1 MVSVTASLRFSKAKF
16 QGCVDIIS
24 QALSYPEIAYNN
36 TYGIQAINKTL
47 YDQALRDWSSPGGC
61 LEQIQTCQALA
72 AIGDPN
78 FIGNNFTVN
87 QACLSAYIC
96 EANLVEGAYLNVSNR
111 NFYDIAAPTLD
122 SFPPQYFN
130 GYLSQSSV
138 LGALGVPVN
147 YSGYGNAIGQGFYSI
162 GDYARTDIRGGYLQ
176 DLAYLLENNVRVALI
191 YGDRDY
197 ACNWI
202 GGENVSLNIPYSSQQ
217 QFLAAGY
224 APIQVNSSY
233 VGGLVR
239 QYGNLS
245 FSRVFESGHEVPS
258 YQPEAALQI
267 FNRAVFGMDIA
278 TGNVSIAK
286 NATYATEGPSSSWQT
301 KNQVPPMPQLQCYVL
316 DLYATCTDD
325 QINAVI
331 NGSATVKDYI
341 LIDNGTANLF
351 PSTTGTAIPTGTGK
365 PAASTIASR
374 AVRVGSRLWWVVG
387 VLVLMVL

>member
-1 MVSVTASLRFSKAKF
+1 MLFSEANF

-72 AIGDPN
+72 AVGDPN
-78 FIGNNFTVN
+78 FNGSNDTVN
-87 QACLSAYIC
+87 QACQSASIC
-96 EANLVEGAYLNVSNR
+96 EGNLVEGAYLNVSNR
-111 NFYDIAAPTLD
+111 NFYDISAPTLD
-122 SFPPQYFN
+122 PFPPQYFN

-147 YSGYGNAIGQGFYSI
+147 FSAYGSAIGQGFYSV
-162 GDYARTDIRGGYLQ
+162 GDFARTDIRGGYLQ
-176 DLAYLLENNVRVALI
+176 DLAYLLDNNVRVALI
-191 YGDRDY
+191 YGDRDF

-217 QFLAAGY
+217 QFLSAGY

-233 VGGLVR
+233 VGGVVR

-278 TGNVSIAK
+278 TGNVSLAK
-286 NATYATEGPSSSWQT
+286 NTTYATEGPSSSRQI
-301 KNQVPPMPQLQCYVL
+301 KNQVPPVPQPQCYVL
-316 DLYATCTDD
+316 ALYATCTND

-351 PSTTGTAIPTGTGK
+351 PSTNGTATPAGTGK
-365 PAASTIASR
+365 PAASTAASS
-374 AVRVGSRLWWVVG
+374 AVRIGSRLWRVDMIVG
-387 VLVLMVL
+387 VLILMAL